1 MKKIY
6 TLVICIFW
14 VGLQLLKAQVVIN
27 EVYGAGGN
35 AGAIY
40 QNDFAELY
48 NRSGTDVV
56 MTSWSIQYT
65 SSTGNSWGNNKVIFS
80 GTIPANGFYLIKLA
94 TGGTTG
100 TPLPAEDASGAINLS
115 GTAGKLILCNS
126 ATSLSANTNP
136 NESTDTNI
144 VDKLGYGAANGFEG
158 TGPAPAASAT
168 TSIQRTSPGI
178 DTDNNSADF
187 IAGAPDPTNSSP
199 SSDVTPPI
207 YTSLKPSNNA
217 SDVFLT
223 STFSILFSERVKKG
237 TGNIYIKKLSDSTTI
252 QAIDVSSLT
261 VSLSAFT
268 ATFTVSTLLRS
279 TNYYIEIENGTFKD
293 IANNNFTGIS
303 GDTTWKFTTTDAL
316 YAYEFSTC
324 TGLLPNDGFTH
335 FNAQGAQVWACTSFG
350 RDANNLPLGSAAN
363 GLQINGYDNTLAS
376 NVPNEDWLISPS
388 FDLTATNFPL
398 LSFWSRTRFNGL
410 PLQLKISTDYPG
422 TGDPRNYTWS
432 ELNGRFPGQT
442 SDRWTLS
449 SNINLSL
456 YKQANVHVAFVY
468 LSSDEEGAR
477 WTLDDIRIDNAVTAP
492 PSTIS
497 LSTAD
502 IQFGYTASDSTVDK
516 VFNIT
521 GNDITDDIT
530 LTATAG
536 FLLSKDGTLFSPSV
550 TYTVAE
556 ANNVTAGVYARF
568 NPSINDK
575 DFTGTVTVMTSG
587 LTSIINLKG
596 SSIDIA
602 KTLEVVNWNIEWFGS
617 KSLGPINESQQ
628 EQNVKTIL
636 QNINADVY
644 GLLEVVDT
652 ASLGRIVRQMPGYQY
667 ISSNYGSHTN
677 PFAANPIAL
686 GEAQKVAFVYKTS
699 VISNID
705 TAALLSQGINTAGDI
720 TNPSYNNWASGR
732 FPYMLSADVTLNSIT
747 KNVKFVLLHAKA
759 NTSPTI
765 TSYNR
770 RKAGADEL
778 HNLLNTTYASDNVVI
793 LGDFNDDLDQ
803 TITDGINPPVTSYQ
817 SFINDSLNYFPVTL
831 SLSNAGKASTVSY
844 SDVIDHVVVS
854 NEMKQFY
861 MNNSVSILN
870 DVSTLVS
877 GYATTT
883 TDHYPVFSR
892 FAFDPV
898 LLPVSLTSFEGS
910 RQDKHILLKWI
921 TEKEMNSKEFV
932 VEKSRNG
939 KDFTSLGAVAAAGNS
954 NAALQYSF
962 VDEHP
967 VDGKNFYRL
976 KNVDRDGKFGYSQ
989 VVTVYYISPFQIVV
1003 QPNPVRTFID
1013 ILYQGSINQTATIQ
1027 FMNLS
1032 GKIIQQQTEKLHAG
1046 GRLKVDISNLPKGMY
1061 ILNIVYG
1068 NHQKT
1073 EKIIVN

>member
-1 MKKIY
+1 MKKVY
-6 TLVICIFW
+6 LLVICISWF
-14 VGLQLLKAQVVIN
+14 GLDLLKAQVVIN

-35 AGAIY
+35 TGAVY
-40 QNDFAELY
+40 QNDFVELY
-48 NRSGTDVV
+48 NRSGADIV

-65 SSTGNSWGNNKVIFS
+65 SSTGNSWGNNKVVFS
-80 GTIPANGFYLIKLA
+80 DTIPANGFFLIKLA

-136 NESTDTNI
+136 NESTDSNI

-168 TSIQRTSPGI
+168 TSVQRTSPGI

-187 IAGAPDPTNSSP
+187 IAGAPNPTNSSP
-199 SSDVTPPI
+199 SSDITPPV
-207 YTSLKPSNNA
+207 YTRLKPSNNT

-223 STFSILFSERVKKG
+223 STFSILFSEAVKKG
-237 TGNIYIKKLSDSTTI
+237 TGNIYIKKSSDSTI
-252 QAIDVSSLT
+252 IHAIDVLSAT
-261 VSLSAFT
+261 VSLSAST
-268 ATFTVSTLLRS
+268 ATFTVSSLQRS
-279 TNYYIEIENGTFKD
+279 TPYYIEIESGTFKD
-293 IANNNFTGIS
+293 IANNNFMGIS

-316 YAYEFSTC
+316 YGYEFSTC
-324 TGLLPNDGFTH
+324 TSLLPNDGFTH
-335 FNAQGAQVWACTSFG
+335 FNAQGAQVWACTAFG
-350 RDANNLPLGSAAN
+350 RDANNLPSGSAAN

-388 FDLTATNFPL
+388 FNLTATNFPL

-432 ELNGRFPGQT
+432 ALNGRFPGQT
-442 SDRWTLS
+442 SDQWILS
-449 SNINLSL
+449 SNINLSS
-456 YKQANVHVAFVY
+456 YKQANVHLAFVY

-477 WTLDDIRIDNAVTAP
+477 WTLDDIRIDNAATAP
-492 PSTIS
+492 PPTIS
-497 LSTAD
+497 LSTSD
-502 IQFGYTASDSTVDK
+502 IQFGYAASDSTVDK
-516 VFNIT
+516 VFTIT
-521 GNDITDDIT
+521 GNDITDNIT
-530 LTATAG
+530 LTATDG
-536 FLLSKDGTLFSPSV
+536 FLLSKDGTVFSPSV
-550 TYTVAE
+550 TYTIAGT
-556 ANNVTAGVYARF
+556 NNVTAGVYARF
-568 NPSINDK
+568 TPLMNDK
-575 DFTGTVTVMTSG
+575 DFTGTITVTTSG

-617 KSLGPINESQQ
+617 KSLGPVNESQQ

-644 GLLEVVDT
+644 GLTEVVDT

-667 ISSNYGSHTN
+667 ISNNYGSHTN
-677 PFAANPIAL
+677 PFAPSPIAL

-699 VISNID
+699 LISNID

-720 TNPSYNNWASGR
+720 SNPSYNNWSSGR
-732 FPYMLSADVTLNSIT
+732 FPYMLSADVTLNGIT
-747 KNVKFVLLHAKA
+747 KNVKFILLHAKA

-770 RKAGADEL
+770 RKAGAEEL
-778 HNLLNTTYASDNVVI
+778 HTLLNTRYASDNVVI
-793 LGDFNDDLDQ
+793 FGDFNDDLDQ
-803 TITDGINPPVTSYQ
+803 TITDGINPPVTSYL

-844 SDVIDHVVVS
+844 SDVIDHVIVS
-854 NEMKQFY
+854 SEMKQFY

-883 TDHYPVFSR
+883 SDHYPVFSR
-892 FAFDPV
+892 FAFDAV
-898 LLPVSLTSFEGS
+898 LLPVSLTLFEGS
-910 RQDKHILLKWI
+910 RQGKHILLEWI
-921 TEKEMNSKEFV
+921 SEKEMNSKEFV

-939 KDFTSLGAVAAAGNS
+939 IDFTSLGSVAAAGNS

-967 VDGKNFYRL
+967 LDGKNFYRL
-976 KNVDRDGKFGYSQ
+976 KNVDRDGKAGYSQ
-989 VVTVYYISPFQIVV
+989 VVTVDYGSPVQITVH
-1003 QPNPVRTFID
+1003 PNPASTLIN
-1013 ILYQGSINQTATIQ
+1013 ILYPGISNQLATIQ
-1027 FMNLS
+1027 FSNLS
-1032 GKIIQQQTEKLHAG
+1032 GKIIHQQTEKLHAG
-1046 GRLKVDISNLPKGMY
+1046 GRLRINVSNLPKGIY
-1061 ILNIVYG
+1061 ILNIAYG
-1068 NHQKT
+1068 NYKKI

>member
-6 TLVICIFW
+6 ILIVC
-14 VGLQLLKAQVVIN
+14 VLCAGLQFLKAQVVIN
-27 EVYGAGGN
+27 ELYGAGGN
-35 AGAIY
+35 TGAIY
-40 QNDFAELY
+40 QNDFVELY
-48 NRSGTDVV
+48 NSSDTDVI

-65 SSTGNSWGNNKVIFS
+65 SSTGNSWGNNKVVFS
-80 GTIPANGFYLIKLA
+80 DTIPANGFFLIKLA
-94 TGGTTG
+94 AGNVPG
-100 TPLPAEDASGAINLS
+100 TPLPAEDASGNINLS
-115 GTAGKLILCNS
+115 GTAGKLILCNT

-136 NESTDTNI
+136 NESTDSNI
-144 VDKLGYGAANGFEG
+144 VDKLGYGGANGFEG
-158 TGPAPAASAT
+158 TGPAPAASAA
-168 TSIQRTSPGI
+168 TSVQRSSPGI
-178 DTDNNSADF
+178 DTDNNIADF
-187 IAGAPDPTNSSP
+187 ITGAPNPTNSSP
-199 SSDVTPPI
+199 SSDITPPV
-207 YTSLKPSNNA
+207 YTRLRPSNNT

-223 STFSILFSERVKKG
+223 STFSILFSETVKKG
-237 TGNIYIKKLSDSTTI
+237 SGSIYIKKMSDSTVI
-252 QAIDVSSLT
+252 QVINVLSTT
-261 VSLSAFT
+261 VYLSASA
-268 ATFTVSTLLRS
+268 ATFTVASLQRS
-279 TNYYIEIENGTFKD
+279 TPYYIEIESGTFKD
-293 IANNNFTGIS
+293 IANNDFTGIF

-316 YAYEFSTC
+316 YGYEFSTC
-324 TGLLPNDGFTH
+324 TGLLPNDGFTQ

-350 RDANNLPLGSAAN
+350 RDANNLPSGSAAN
-363 GLQINGYDNTLAS
+363 GLQINGYDTS

-388 FDLTATNFPL
+388 FDLTNTNFPL
-398 LSFWSRTRFNGL
+398 LSFWSRTRFNGV
-410 PLQLKISTDYPG
+410 PLQLKISTNYPG

-432 ELNGRFPGQT
+432 DLNGRFPGQT
-442 SDRWTLS
+442 SDQWTLS

-456 YKQANVHVAFVY
+456 YKQANIYLAFVY

-477 WTLDDIRIDNAVTAP
+477 WTLDDIRIDNAATAP

-502 IQFGYTASDSTVDK
+502 IQFGYAAADSTITK

-521 GNDITDDIT
+521 GNDITDNIT

-536 FLLSKDGTLFSPSV
+536 FLLSKDGTIFSSSV
-550 TYTVAE
+550 TYTLAE
-556 ANNVTAGVYARF
+556 ANNITAGVYARF

-575 DFTGTVTVMTSG
+575 DFTGTVTVVTSG
-587 LTSIINLKG
+587 LSSIINLKG

-617 KSLGPINESQQ
+617 RSLGPVNENQQ

-636 QNINADVY
+636 QNINADIY
-644 GLLEVVDT
+644 GLTEVVDT

-667 ISSNYGSHTN
+667 ISNNYGSHTN
-677 PFAANPIAL
+677 PFAPNPIAL
-686 GEAQKVAFVYKTS
+686 GEVQKLAFVYKTS

-720 TNPSYNNWASGR
+720 TNPSYNNWSSGR
-732 FPYMLSADVTLNSIT
+732 FPYMLSADVTLNGIT
-747 KNVKFVLLHAKA
+747 KPIKFVLLHAKA
-759 NTSPTI
+759 NTAPTI

-770 RKAGADEL
+770 RKAGAEEL
-778 HNLLNTTYASDNVVI
+778 HTLLNTTYASDNVVI

-803 TITDGINPPVTSYQ
+803 TITDGITPPVTSYL

-854 NEMKQFY
+854 NELKQFY
-861 MNNSVSILN
+861 LNNSVSILS

-883 TDHYPVFSR
+883 SDHYPVFSR

-910 RQDKHILLKWI
+910 RQGKHILLKWI
-921 TEKEMNSKEFV
+921 SEKEINSKEFV
-932 VEKSRNG
+932 VERSRNG
-939 KDFTSLGAVAAAGNS
+939 KDFTNLGAVAAAGNS
-954 NAALQYSF
+954 NTALQYSF

-967 VDGKNFYRL
+967 LDRKNYYRL
-976 KNVDRDGKFGYSQ
+976 KNVDRDGKFGFSK
-989 VVTVYYISPFQIVV
+989 VVTVDYGSPIQITV
-1003 QPNPVRTFID
+1003 QPNPVSTFIY
-1013 ILYQGSINQTATIQ
+1013 ILHEGVTNQSATIQ

-1032 GKIIQQQTEKLHAG
+1032 GKIVQQQTEKLHAG
-1046 GRLKVDISNLPKGMY
+1046 GRLRVNISNLPKGVY

-1068 NHQKT
+1068 IHHKT
-1073 EKIIVN
+1073 EKIIIN

>member
-1 MKKIY
+1 MKKVYI
-6 TLVICIFW
+6 LVICILCA
-14 VGLQLLKAQVVIN
+14 GLQLLKAQVVIN

-35 AGAIY
+35 AGAVY
-40 QNDFAELY
+40 QNDFVELY
-48 NRSGTDVV
+48 NRSDTAVV
-56 MTSWSIQYT
+56 MASWSIQYT
-65 SSTGNSWGNNKVIFS
+65 SNTGNSWGNNKVVFN
-80 GTIPANGFYLIKLA
+80 GTIPANGFFLIKLGA
-94 TGGTTG
+94 GGAVS
-100 TPLPAEDASGAINLS
+100 TPLPTEDASGSTNLS
-115 GTAGKLILCNS
+115 ATSGKLILCKDS
-126 ATSLSANTNP
+126 TSLSANINP
-136 NESTDTNI
+136 NQSTDTNI
-144 VDKLGYGAANGFEG
+144 VDKLGYGSATGFEG

-168 TSIQRTSPGI
+168 TSVQRTSPGF
-178 DTDNNSADF
+178 DTDNNSTDF

-199 SSDVTPPI
+199 SSDITPPA

-223 STFSILFSERVKKG
+223 STFSILFSEVVKKG
-237 TGNIYIKKLSDSTTI
+237 TGSIYIKKSSDSTVI
-252 QAIDVSSLT
+252 EAIDVLSTT
-261 VSLSAFT
+261 VSLSAST
-268 ATFTVSTLLRS
+268 ATFTVSSLQRS

-293 IANNNFTGIS
+293 IANNDFTGIS
-303 GDTTWKFTTTDAL
+303 GDTTWRFTTTDAL
-316 YAYEFSTC
+316 YGYEFSTC

-335 FNAQGAQVWACTSFG
+335 FNVKGAQVWACTGFG
-350 RDANNLPLGSAAN
+350 RDANNLPSGSAAN

-388 FDLTATNFPL
+388 LNLTATNFPL

-422 TGDPRNYTWS
+422 TGDPRNYTWL

-456 YKQANVHVAFVY
+456 YKQANVHIAFVY

-477 WTLDDIRIDNAVTAP
+477 WTLDDIRIDNAAIAP

-497 LSTAD
+497 LSNAD
-502 IQFGYTASDSTVDK
+502 IQFGYAAADSSVDK
-516 VFNIT
+516 VFNVT

-530 LTATAG
+530 LTTTAD
-536 FLLSKDGTLFSPSV
+536 FLLSKDGITFSTSV

-556 ANNVTAGVYARF
+556 ANNVSATVYARF
-568 NPSINDK
+568 NPTINDK
-575 DFTGTVTVMTSG
+575 DFTGTITVTTSG

-617 KSLGPINESQQ
+617 TSFGPTNESQQ
-628 EQNVKTIL
+628 EQNVRTIL

-644 GLLEVVDT
+644 GMLEVVDT
-652 ASLGRIVRQMPGYQY
+652 ASLGRVVRQMPGYKY
-667 ISSNYGSHTN
+667 IVSNYGSHTN
-677 PFAANPIAL
+677 PFAPRPIAL
-686 GEAQKVAFVYKTS
+686 NQAQKVAFVYKTS
-699 VISNID
+699 VINNID
-705 TAALLSQGINTAGDI
+705 TAALLSQGINTAVDI

-732 FPYMLSADVTLNSIT
+732 FPYMLSADVTLNGIT
-747 KNVKFVLLHAKA
+747 KNIKFVLLHAKA
-759 NTSPTI
+759 NTSPTV

-817 SFINDSLNYFPVTL
+817 SFINDSQNYFPVTL

-844 SDVIDHVVVS
+844 SDVIDHVIVS
-854 NEMKQFY
+854 DEMKQFY
-861 MNNSVSILN
+861 LKNSVSILN

-883 TDHYPVFSR
+883 SDHYPVFSR

-910 RQDKHILLKWI
+910 RQGKHILLRWI
-921 TEKEMNSKEFV
+921 SEKEMNSKEFV

-967 VDGKNFYRL
+967 VNGKNFYRL
-976 KNVDRDGKFGYSQ
+976 KTFDRDGKFGYSQ
-989 VVTVYYISPFQIVV
+989 IVTVDFGSPFQITV
-1003 QPNPVRTFID
+1003 QPNPVSTFID
-1013 ILYQGSINQTATIQ
+1013 ILYQGSINQSATIQ
-1027 FMNLS
+1027 FSDLT
-1032 GKIIQQQTEKLHAG
+1032 GQIIQQQTEKLNTE
-1046 GRLKVDISNLPKGMY
+1046 GRLRINISNLPKGMY

-1068 NHQKT
+1068 NNQKT
-1073 EKIIVN
+1073 KKIIIN

>member
-6 TLVICIFW
+6 TLIVC
-14 VGLQLLKAQVVIN
+14 VLCAGLQFLKAQVVIN

-35 AGAIY
+35 TGAVY
-40 QNDFAELY
+40 QNDFVELY
-48 NRSGTDVV
+48 NSSDTSVI

-65 SSTGNSWGNNKVIFS
+65 SSTGNSWGNNKVVFS
-80 GTIPANGFYLIKLA
+80 DTIPANGFFLIKLA
-94 TGGTTG
+94 AGNVPG
-100 TPLPAEDASGAINLS
+100 TPLPAEDASGNINLS
-115 GTAGKLILCNS
+115 GTAGKLILCNT

-136 NESTDTNI
+136 NESTDSNI
-144 VDKLGYGAANGFEG
+144 VDKLGYGGANGFEG
-158 TGPAPAASAT
+158 TGPAPAASAA
-168 TSIQRTSPGI
+168 TSVQRSSPGV
-178 DTDNNSADF
+178 DTDNNIADF
-187 IAGAPDPTNSSP
+187 ITGAPDPTNSSP
-199 SSDVTPPI
+199 SSDLTPPV
-207 YTSLKPSNNA
+207 YTRLRPSNNT

-223 STFSILFSERVKKG
+223 STFSILFSETVKKG
-237 TGNIYIKKLSDSTTI
+237 IGSIYIKKMSDSTI
-252 QAIDVSSLT
+252 VQAINVLSAT
-261 VSLSAFT
+261 VSLSASA
-268 ATFTVSTLLRS
+268 ATFTVASLQRS
-279 TNYYIEIENGTFKD
+279 TPYYIEIESGTFKD
-293 IANNNFTGIS
+293 IANNDFTGIS

-316 YAYEFSTC
+316 YGYEFSTC
-324 TGLLPNDGFTH
+324 TGLLLNDGFTQ
-335 FNAQGAQVWACTSFG
+335 FNAQGAQVWACTAFG
-350 RDANNLPLGSAAN
+350 RDANNLPLGSAVN
-363 GLQINGYDNTLAS
+363 GLQINGYDSS

-388 FDLTATNFPL
+388 FDLTNTNFPL

-410 PLQLKISTDYPG
+410 PLQLKISTNYPG

-432 ELNGRFPGQT
+432 DLNGRFPGQT
-442 SDRWTLS
+442 SDQWTLS

-456 YKQANVHVAFVY
+456 YKQANVYLAFVY

-477 WTLDDIRIDNAVTAP
+477 WTLDDIRIDDAATAP

-497 LSTAD
+497 FSTTD
-502 IQFGYTASDSTVDK
+502 IQFGYAAADSTITK

-521 GNDITDDIT
+521 GNDITNNIT

-550 TYTVAE
+550 TYTLAE

-575 DFTGTVTVMTSG
+575 DFTGTVTIVTSG
-587 LTSIINLKG
+587 LSSIINLKG

-617 KSLGPINESQQ
+617 RSLGPVNENQQ

-636 QNINADVY
+636 QNINADIY
-644 GLLEVVDT
+644 GLTEVVDT
-652 ASLGRIVRQMPGYQY
+652 ASLGRIVRQMPGYRY
-667 ISSNYGSHTN
+667 ISNNYGSHTN
-677 PFAANPIAL
+677 PFASNPIAL
-686 GEAQKVAFVYKTS
+686 GEAQKLAFVYRTS

-720 TNPSYNNWASGR
+720 TNPSYNNWSSGR
-732 FPYMLSADVTLNSIT
+732 FPYMLSADVTLNGIT
-747 KNVKFVLLHAKA
+747 KHIKFVLLHAKA
-759 NTSPTI
+759 NTAPTI

-770 RKAGADEL
+770 RKAGAEEL
-778 HNLLNTTYASDNVVI
+778 HTLLNTTYASDNVVI

-803 TITDGINPPVTSYQ
+803 TITDGINPPVTSYL
-817 SFINDSLNYFPVTL
+817 SFINDSLNHFPVTL

-861 MNNSVSILN
+861 LNNSVSILS

-883 TDHYPVFSR
+883 SDHYPVFSR

-898 LLPVSLTSFEGS
+898 LLPVSLTLFEGS

-921 TEKEMNSKEFV
+921 SEKEINSKEFV
-932 VEKSRNG
+932 VERSRNG
-939 KDFTSLGAVAAAGNS
+939 KDFTNLGVVAAAGNS
-954 NAALQYSF
+954 NTALQYSF

-967 VDGKNFYRL
+967 LDGKNYYRL
-976 KNVDRDGKFGYSQ
+976 KNVDRDGKSGFSK
-989 VVTVYYISPFQIVV
+989 VVTVDYGSQIQITV
-1003 QPNPVRTFID
+1003 QPNPVSTFIY
-1013 ILYQGSINQTATIQ
+1013 ILHQGVTNQSATIQ

-1032 GKIIQQQTEKLHAG
+1032 GKVVHQQTEKLHTG
-1046 GRLKVDISNLPKGMY
+1046 GRLRVNISNLPKGVY

-1068 NHQKT
+1068 IHHKT
-1073 EKIIVN
+1073 EKIIIN